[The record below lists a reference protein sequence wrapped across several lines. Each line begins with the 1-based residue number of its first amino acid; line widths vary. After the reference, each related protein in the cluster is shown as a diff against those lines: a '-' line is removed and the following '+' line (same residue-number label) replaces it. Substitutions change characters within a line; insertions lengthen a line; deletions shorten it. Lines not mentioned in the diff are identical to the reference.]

1 LPGSSRGSFHT
12 RVIAT
17 NQRARLFFIL
27 RDAGPFGHGGAASLA
42 LEPSPFITRV
52 FVLDVRKPHGRA
64 ASCTEGMDDFVDVRR
79 FLILM
84 NL

>member
-1 LPGSSRGSFHT
+1 LPGSSRGSFHA

-27 RDAGPFGHGGAASLA
+27 RDTGPLGHGGAASLA
-42 LEPSPFITRV
+42 LKPSPFITRV
-52 FVLDVRKPHGRA
+52 FVLDVRKPHWRT
-64 ASCTEGMDDFVDVRR
+64 ASRTEGVNDFVHIRL

>member
-1 LPGSSRGSFHT
+1 LPGSSRGSFHA

-27 RDAGPFGHGGAASLA
+27 RDTGPLGHGRAASLA

-64 ASCTEGMDDFVDVRR
+64 ASCAEGVDNFVHMR
-79 FLILM
+79 FLVLM